1 MAIRFV
7 GMNLQT
13 IIDDIAA
20 AIAKDA
26 AQIEAAA
33 DAKDEAADPG
43 PFGIAI
49 ATADGV
55 LTAGAADIAFP
66 IQSISKV
73 LALEL
78 ALQRLDDRL
87 FERVGREPSGDPFNS
102 VIDLERTEGVPRNPF
117 INAGALVVV
126 DMLVDGAAGR
136 RRRRRL
142 RPLAAGGPR
151 VSLDDEVLSRG
162 GATSTGRCSL
172 HEAPSQSAIADGP
185 ASWMRMS
192 SSARFSVDC
201 AGLAMAG
208 RFLARTRID
217 LTDEAA
223 AQARRRM
230 RTVLALMMTCGH
242 YDGSGDFAVRVGLP
256 AKSGV
261 GGGILAIAPEQCIDR
276 RVVAE
281 PRSAREFDPGRP
293 RVGDAGSADGLVGV
307 RTSDRLA
314 PSIRRRDKPRV
325 PGAQS
330 TSRGRCPS
338 SAMRAGRNR
347 RAVAAVRQGMIII
360 AQRTL
365 IVGEFTA

>member
-1 MAIRFV
+1 MHHHRTRPGHTGGAARSV

-20 AIAKDA
+20 AIATDA

-43 PFGIAI
+43 PFGIAV

-126 DMLVDGAAGR
+126 DMLVAERPDGDAVVDFVRSQLEGR
-136 RRRRRL
+136 
-142 RPLAAGGPR
+142 R
-151 VSLDDEVLSRG
+151 VSLDDEVLSEEGHLNR
-162 GATSTGRCSL
+162 AMLSFMKHHQNL
-172 HEAPSQSAIADGP
+172 DGP
-185 ASWMRMS
+185 LDQVMDAY
-192 SSARFSVDC
+192 AKQCAISVDC

-217 LTDEAA
+217 PTDEADA
-223 AQARRRM
+223 ERARRM

-261 GGGILAIAPEQCIDR
+261 GGGILAIAPEQASIAVWSPNLDQHGN
-276 RVVAE
+276 
-281 PRSAREFDPGRP
+281 SI
-293 RVGDAGSADGLVGV
+293 LGV
-307 RTSDRLA
+307 RALEMLA
-314 PSIRRRDKPRV
+314 
-325 PGAQS
+325 AQTGWS
-330 TSRGRCPS
+330 VFGPAIS
-338 SAMRAGRNR
+338 
-347 RAVAAVRQGMIII
+347 
-360 AQRTL
+360 
-365 IVGEFTA
+365 